1 MGFACAGSPE
11 PALDQVQPR
20 GTRRGNVQM
29 KLWMLRTPGVHIGM
43 AMRSVVVQDQSSRV
57 PQKYRGTYQ
66 NRLNTVKIKGN
77 YSGGHHHDAT
87 KQDKIPSPHSPSRKA
102 NGKPKMFS
110 CWTRSRLLLSRMN
123 HDRRHG
129 SCGRAQ
135 RVEDIGHK
143 PSVSSEATS
152 PWRGMTPWVRQAPSP
167 ASSPAT
173 LRWNPLCPTVFDSP
187 VSDRRQ
193 LAK

>member
-43 AMRSVVVQDQSSRV
+43 AMRSVVVQDQSSRM

-66 NRLNTVKIKGN
+66 NRPNTVKIKGN

-87 KQDKIPSPHSPSRKA
+87 KQDKIPPSPSRKA

-110 CWTRSRLLLSRMN
+110 CLTRPRLLLSRMN
-123 HDRRHG
+123 HARRHG
-129 SCGRAQ
+129 SYGRAQ
-135 RVEDIGHK
+135 RAENIGHK

-152 PWRGMTPWVRQAPSP
+152 PWRGMTP
-167 ASSPAT
+167 
-173 LRWNPLCPTVFDSP
+173 
-187 VSDRRQ
+187 
-193 LAK
+193 